1 VSATGNSYYV
11 IITVVKPDGTFTYV
25 SGLAYTFPGPK
36 VLAGVFP
43 ADWYFWIAWGAVLCF
58 YAVGTITKKGLFAVF
73 GAAMSIIMA
82 KWGWYSL
89 VFPDT
94 IAYLAIGFTFIMAIV
109 VTIIERERYT

>member
-1 VSATGNSYYV
+1 
-11 IITVVKPDGTFTYV
+11 VVKPDGTHTYV
-25 SGLAYTFPGPK
+25 SGLAYTFPGAK

-43 ADWYFWIAWGAVLCF
+43 ADWYFWIGWAVCLCF
-58 YAVGTITKKGLFAVF
+58 YAVGTVTKKGLFAVF
-73 GAAMSIIMA
+73 GAAMGFIMA

-94 IAYLAIGFTFIMAIV
+94 IAYLAIGFTFIIAVV